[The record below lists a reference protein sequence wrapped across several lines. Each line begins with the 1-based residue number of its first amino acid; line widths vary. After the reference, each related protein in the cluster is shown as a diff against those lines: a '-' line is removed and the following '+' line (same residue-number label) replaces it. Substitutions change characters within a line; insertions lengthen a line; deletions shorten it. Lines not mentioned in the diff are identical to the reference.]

1 MSSADLPFFPKNRGR
16 VSRPDPRKPRGRE
29 CFSSGRTNKPVLISF
44 LPKKKVSH
52 NCTLPKKKRCL
63 IIALLPKKNG
73 KAVWRQ
79 YTTAGRA
86 LATYITRDA
95 HSAEKP
101 PIHHHR
107 ARCRPKF
114 GQANL
119 RKQPEPDLAG
129 INTAQQRV
137 VTNLTI
143 LVT

>member
-16 VSRPDPRKPRGRE
+16 VSRPEPRKPRGRE
-29 CFSSGRTNKPVLISF
+29 CFSSGRANKPALISF
-44 LPKKKVSH
+44 LPK
-52 NCTLPKKKRCL
+52 KKKRCL